1 LKIPG
6 LSFKRTFVQ
15 EKVDGANSGMALVNG
30 EPIIRNR
37 EHILRKG
44 FMKDTPAKKQFAS
57 IWGWFYDHRENFET
71 LNDLLGPVSVYGEWM
86 IQIHGMV
93 YDSLPDWFLAYDVYD
108 YEAEKFLDPQLAM
121 DALQKSGFSVVPT
134 LKIGVSSY
142 EELETLANDN
152 SPFAAIPREGV
163 YVKVSDG
170 KWQVDR
176 FKMVRQGDSSKAA
189 CLTIKRFAKI
199 VWRSESKIPVSVC
212 PWRNHV
218 SQWLYVD
225 RTSRCVGDCGSR
237 GLTGCKCHWLWRFGV
252 RRQTGTKMD

>member
-1 LKIPG
+1 MKPFADQKRILPEFPKTRHLPWKPNTVRGDLVVSEDEAKVIFENP
-6 LSFKRTFVQ
+6 RTFVQ

-57 IWGWFYDHRENFET
+57 IWGWFYDHRENFEI

-86 IQIHGMV
+86 VQIHGMV

-108 YEAEKFLDPQLAM
+108 YETEKFLDPQLAM

-142 EELETLANDN
+142 EELETMANDN

-176 FKMVRQGDSSKAA
+176 FKMVRQGFVQGGLFDNKT
-189 CLTIKRFAKI
+189 LRKNRLAK
-199 VWRSESKIPVSVC
+199 
-212 PWRNHV
+212 
-218 SQWLYVD
+218 
-225 RTSRCVGDCGSR
+225 
-237 GLTGCKCHWLWRFGV
+237 
-252 RRQTGTKMD
+252 

>member
-1 LKIPG
+1 MKPF
-6 LSFKRTFVQ
+6 SDQKRILPEFPRTRHLPWKPNTVRGDLVVSEDEAKVIFENPHTFVQ

-44 FMKDTPAKKQFAS
+44 FVKDTPAKKQFAS
-57 IWGWFYDHRENFET
+57 IWGWFYDHRDNFKT

-86 IQIHGMV
+86 VQIHGMV

-108 YEAEKFLDPQLAM
+108 YETEKFFDPQVAV

-142 EELETLANDN
+142 EELEILANSN
-152 SPFAAIPREGV
+152 SLFTSSPREGV
-163 YVKVSDG
+163 YVKVSNS

-176 FKMVRQGDSSKAA
+176 FKMVRQGFIQGGLFDNKILRKN
-189 CLTIKRFAKI
+189 CLAK
-199 VWRSESKIPVSVC
+199 
-212 PWRNHV
+212 
-218 SQWLYVD
+218 
-225 RTSRCVGDCGSR
+225 
-237 GLTGCKCHWLWRFGV
+237 
-252 RRQTGTKMD
+252 

>member
-1 LKIPG
+1 MKPFADQKRILPEFPKTRHLPWKPNTVRGDLVVSEDEAKVIFENP
-6 LSFKRTFVQ
+6 RTFVQ

-57 IWGWFYDHRENFET
+57 IWGWFYDHRDNFET

-86 IQIHGMV
+86 VQIHGMV

-108 YEAEKFLDPQLAM
+108 YETEKFFDPEVAM
-121 DALQKSGFSVVPT
+121 NALQKAGFSVVPT
-134 LKIGVSSY
+134 LKVGVSSY
-142 EELETLANDN
+142 EELEALANDN

-176 FKMVRQGDSSKAA
+176 FKMVRQGFVQGGLFDNKT
-189 CLTIKRFAKI
+189 LRKNRLAK
-199 VWRSESKIPVSVC
+199 
-212 PWRNHV
+212 
-218 SQWLYVD
+218 
-225 RTSRCVGDCGSR
+225 
-237 GLTGCKCHWLWRFGV
+237 
-252 RRQTGTKMD
+252 